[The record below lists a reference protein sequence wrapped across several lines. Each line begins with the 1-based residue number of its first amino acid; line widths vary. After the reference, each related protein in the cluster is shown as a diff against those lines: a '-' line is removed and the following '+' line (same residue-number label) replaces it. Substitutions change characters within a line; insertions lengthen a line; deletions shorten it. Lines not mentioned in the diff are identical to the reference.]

1 MVDSYLESYSE
12 DKFDIQPSYEQHED
26 YNAYEEQQ
34 IFEDH
39 EDRADEYDEPDS
51 EDDNP
56 FLESIEWVNSSIT
69 PATLRSKV

>member
-1 MVDSYLESYSE
+1 MNYYEYDYAVDCE
-12 DKFDIQPSYEQHED
+12 PTED

-39 EDRADEYDEPDS
+39 EDRADSKWEYSLLEYDEPDS

-56 FLESIEWVNSSIT
+56 FLESIE
-69 PATLRSKV
+69 

>member
-1 MVDSYLESYSE
+1 MEDSYLDSYWE

-39 EDRADEYDEPDS
+39 EDRADEYNEPDS

-69 PATLRSKV
+69 PATLRSKF

>member
-1 MVDSYLESYSE
+1 MEDSYLDSYWE

-39 EDRADEYDEPDS
+39 EDRADSKWEYSLLKYDEPDS

-56 FLESIEWVNSSIT
+56 FLESIE
-69 PATLRSKV
+69 